1 MSEATCPCCGEK
13 SPRPILP
20 GWHRCEWC
28 DTQFLTSTQAPQ
40 GSPERES
47 ESAPVARPSRA

>member
-1 MSEATCPCCGEK
+1 MNEATCPCCGAK

-28 DTQFLTSTQAPQ
+28 DTQFLTGTQVPQ

-47 ESAPVARPSRA
+47 VSAPVARPSRA